1 MRELI
6 WWSPAPPTFHGWLF
20 PKLTFCHM
28 HWNESWWLGF
38 FLISCSHC
46 ILERWY
52 LHLWKTLSLVTNVS
66 KVGDC
71 TNILV
76 VSALYRWWSSIM
88 IHFLDVSFSL
98 SHTELWGSIFEIESG
113 DMYWVSW
120 SLGHMPWLNIL
131 HYRILTLEWSGVR
144 RQLIIDH
151 MRVWSIIPLWLNHLW
166 FYRSVHQVLVAKA
179 VVRDL
184 SR

>member
-1 MRELI
+1 
-6 WWSPAPPTFHGWLF
+6 
-20 PKLTFCHM
+20 
-28 HWNESWWLGF
+28 
-38 FLISCSHC
+38 
-46 ILERWY
+46 
-52 LHLWKTLSLVTNVS
+52 
-66 KVGDC
+66 
-71 TNILV
+71 
-76 VSALYRWWSSIM
+76 M

-98 SHTELWGSIFEIESG
+98 SHTELWRISIFKIESG
-113 DMYWVSW
+113 DMDWVAW
-120 SLGHMPWLNIL
+120 SLGHMPWLNIF

-166 FYRSVHQVLVAKA
+166 FYWSVHQVLVAKA